1 MSATAVGRLAG
12 RHAVVT
18 GAGRGI
24 GYAIAQALAA
34 EGACVAMLGR
44 DMTRLAAAAR
54 AIGPDDR
61 AAAFAGDV
69 TEAAEL
75 HEAFGAARRRF
86 GPVQLLVNNAGEAVT
101 APFQKTDD
109 ALWHRMLGVNLT
121 GVYACIREGLPDM
134 LDAGFGRIVTVAST
148 AGLRGYRYGSAYV
161 AAKHGVIGLTRSLAI
176 ELARKNITVNAV
188 CPGYSD
194 TDMVRDAVAN
204 IQAKTGRDE
213 VTARAALTVR
223 NPQGRLIAPEEVAQT
238 VLWLCSSGASS
249 ITGQSIAV
257 AGGELM

>member
-1 MSATAVGRLAG
+1 MSATPVGRLAG

-44 DMTRLAAAAR
+44 DMRRLAAAAR

-86 GPVQLLVNNAGEAVT
+86 GP
-101 APFQKTDD
+101 
-109 ALWHRMLGVNLT
+109 
-121 GVYACIREGLPDM
+121 
-134 LDAGFGRIVTVAST
+134 
-148 AGLRGYRYGSAYV
+148 
-161 AAKHGVIGLTRSLAI
+161 
-176 ELARKNITVNAV
+176 
-188 CPGYSD
+188 
-194 TDMVRDAVAN
+194 
-204 IQAKTGRDE
+204 
-213 VTARAALTVR
+213 
-223 NPQGRLIAPEEVAQT
+223 
-238 VLWLCSSGASS
+238 
-249 ITGQSIAV
+249 
-257 AGGELM
+257 